1 MNYQYSLGNLL
12 VYTDHLLE
20 ALVKVMMC
28 LWQGWANRLSHNDVQ
43 NLTGGPVK
51 YWLDVE
57 C

>member
-12 VYTDHLLE
+12 VDTDHLLE